1 MKEISASRAPLP
13 WDIASLI
20 DLEILNTQDKDQDEN
35 LLHQRD
41 RAIYLDSAKQTEFVL
56 PEREDQ
62 SMMFRYWVEMRR
74 REKEFPDPGPGETV
88 DAFIS
93 TAKWMGFVMC
103 LVIGW
108 MLTWATLA
116 ISGKHINAWLFWLIF
131 ILVPLGF
138 TLLGAWWL
146 IRPPPANGPK
156 RILLNLL
163 VHILVRIRNLAAAGL
178 HRRLKRNQ
186 EDWLWTLFGKT
197 KRSLYGRKQIFLLA
211 LESLAHFLGLGL
223 VIGIFLAI
231 LTFKSFSEPG
241 QGYKL
246 PTQAAIFSG
255 ARVHSIVR
263 ALSLPWGWFHGEGQ
277 GYPSLEQI
285 KTAEAKNQE
294 AFEVWSSFFLWSSLV
309 YGVLPRLGLWV
320 AGRIRLRR
328 AITSGGYAKFD
339 ALWRRMTEGVVV
351 IAHPE
356 EPEVPTD
363 PRVPTSPSPAKPA
376 TSAQKRKSVLL
387 VPGHLNN
394 PELVESVRRQLQS
407 ERLAFEKTEALPSLP
422 KERALFVESLANLSG
437 GSPARVLVLQQA
449 FMPPNQAF
457 ERFVQEG
464 LRGKLGNDVPVHI
477 ILIHEPE
484 APQAAE
490 HLDAWRNRL
499 DRGDPLIQI
508 HTITQEP
515 KKQTTAHE
523 HS

>member
-1 MKEISASRAPLP
+1 MKEISTSRAPLP

-41 RAIYLDSAKQTEFVL
+41 RAIYLGSAKQTEFVL

-62 SMMFRYWVEMRR
+62 SMMLRFWVEMRR
-74 REKEFPDPGPGETV
+74 KEKEFPDPGPGETV
-88 DAFIS
+88 DEIIS

-103 LVIGW
+103 LVMGW
-108 MLTWATLA
+108 MLTWGTLA
-116 ISGKHINAWLFWLIF
+116 ISGKQVNVWLFWLIF
-131 ILVPLGF
+131 VFVPFGF

-146 IRPPPANGPK
+146 IRQPPANGPK
-156 RILLNLL
+156 RIVLNLL
-163 VHILVRIRNLAAAGL
+163 IHILIPIRNLVAAGL
-178 HRRLKRNQ
+178 QRRLKRNH
-186 EDWLWTLFGKT
+186 EDWLWTLFGKA
-197 KRSLYGRKQIFLLA
+197 KRPLYGRKHIFVLS

-231 LTFKSFSEPG
+231 LTFKSFSEPD

-246 PTQAAIFSG
+246 PTQMASLSDAG
-255 ARVHSIVR
+255 VHSIVH
-263 ALSLPWGWFHGEGQ
+263 ALSSPWAWLQGEGE
-277 GYPSLEQI
+277 GYPTLEQI
-285 KTAEAKNQE
+285 KTAEAKDQE
-294 AFEVWSSFFLWSSLV
+294 AFVAWSSFLLWSSFV
-309 YGVLPRLGLWV
+309 YGVLPRLGLWI
-320 AGRIRLRR
+320 AGKTRLRR
-328 AITSGGYAKFD
+328 AISSGGYAKFD
-339 ALWRRMTEGVVV
+339 ALWRRMTEGIVV
-351 IAHPE
+351 IAPPQ
-356 EPEVPTD
+356 EPEVLID
-363 PRVPTSPSPAKPA
+363 PRVQTSPSPAKPA
-376 TSAQKRKSVLL
+376 TRTQKRESVLL
-387 VPGHLNN
+387 VPGHLND

-422 KERALFVESLANLSG
+422 KERSLFVESFANRSG
-437 GSPARVLVLQQA
+437 GPPARVLVLQQA

-464 LRGKLGNDVPVHI
+464 LRRKLGNDVPVHL
-477 ILIHEPE
+477 ILIHDPE